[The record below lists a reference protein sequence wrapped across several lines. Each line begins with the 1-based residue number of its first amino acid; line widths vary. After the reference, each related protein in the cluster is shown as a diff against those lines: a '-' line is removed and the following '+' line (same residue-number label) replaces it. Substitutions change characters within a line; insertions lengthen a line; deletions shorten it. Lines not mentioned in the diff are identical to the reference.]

1 MSSRYCGRDFSPT
14 QIDLIRGLIAED
26 PTRTRADLSRL
37 FCQILDWRKPDAGLK
52 EMSARVAMLR
62 MQADGLIQL
71 PPPRGPRPD
80 SRVRITTDSDPGL
93 PIDQPADQL
102 RPLVLH
108 LVHTKSDSRRWNEN
122 IERYHYLG
130 HKPLP
135 GAQLRYFVHAA
146 GQPVALLGF
155 GAAAWQVAPRDHFIG
170 WSPTLRQQNLH
181 RVVNNARF
189 LILPWVRAPNLASM
203 ILAKAARA
211 LPAHWK
217 AQYGIHPVLL
227 ETFVE
232 KNRFHGTC
240 YRAANWIY
248 LGQTQGRGK
257 LGPAGKQSVPIK
269 DIWVYPLTRNFRE
282 QLTLA

>member
-1 MSSRYCGRDFSPT
+1 
-14 QIDLIRGLIAED
+14 
-26 PTRTRADLSRL
+26 
-37 FCQILDWRKPDAGLK
+37 
-52 EMSARVAMLR
+52 MLR

-170 WSPTLRQQNLH
+170 WSPTLRRQNLH

-257 LGPAGKQSVPIK
+257 LGSAGKQSVPIK

>member
-1 MSSRYCGRDFSPT
+1 M
-14 QIDLIRGLIAED
+14 
-26 PTRTRADLSRL
+26 
-37 FCQILDWRKPDAGLK
+37 
-52 EMSARVAMLR
+52 
-62 MQADGLIQL
+62 
-71 PPPRGPRPD
+71 
-80 SRVRITTDSDPGL
+80 
-93 PIDQPADQL
+93 
-102 RPLVLH
+102 
-108 LVHTKSDSRRWNEN
+108 
-122 IERYHYLG
+122 
-130 HKPLP
+130 
-135 GAQLRYFVHAA
+135 
-146 GQPVALLGF
+146 
-155 GAAAWQVAPRDHFIG
+155 APRDQFIG

-240 YRAANWIY
+240 YCAANWIY

-257 LGPAGKQSVPIK
+257 LGLAGKQSVPIK